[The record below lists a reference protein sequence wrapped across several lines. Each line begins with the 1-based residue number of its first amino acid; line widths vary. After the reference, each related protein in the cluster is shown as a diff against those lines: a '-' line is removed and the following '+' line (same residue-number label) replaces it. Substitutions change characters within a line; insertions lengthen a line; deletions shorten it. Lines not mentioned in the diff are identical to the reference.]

1 MNKKAF
7 SEKDI
12 LKWMLII
19 LTIILVGVMVQ
30 AVLSKFG

>member
-12 LKWMLII
+12 LFWIMII
-19 LTIILVGVMVQ
+19 AGLSLGYVIINAL
-30 AVLSKFG
+30 LSSI